1 MPALTI
7 PNSFTAGTL
16 IQAAQM
22 NANFTAITTLL
33 NTTLLDDTNIQN
45 AGITRAT
52 KLKLGTANH
61 VIIND
66 GTGAMSSEALLALSR
81 GGTGTALA
89 FTTGDGGKVLTVNSA
104 ENAFELRASG
114 GTSGAL
120 YLFSNF
126 T

>member
-1 MPALTI
+1 MPSLTI
-7 PNSFTAGTL
+7 PNTFTAGTL

-22 NANFTAITTLL
+22 NANFSAITTLL
-33 NTTLLDDTNIQN
+33 NTTLLDDSNIQN

-89 FTTGDGGKVLTVNSA
+89 FTTGDGGKVLAVNSA
-104 ENAFELRASG
+104 ENAFELRAAG